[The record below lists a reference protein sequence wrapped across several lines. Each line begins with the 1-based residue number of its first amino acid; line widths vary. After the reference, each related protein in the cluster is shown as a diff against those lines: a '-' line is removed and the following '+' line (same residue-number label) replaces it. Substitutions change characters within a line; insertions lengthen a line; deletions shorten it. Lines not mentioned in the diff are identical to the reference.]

1 MPEPASPELSG
12 RIAAAEAEILR
23 LARSVVPEVRAVSAP
38 TREFYSCTL
47 VVGTD
52 DEKRRINEDAALL
65 EKMVEAAALAGRKPD
80 YLTAESQETVD
91 RRWNGDWNYVW
102 R

>member
-1 MPEPASPELSG
+1 MPEPTSHELSG

-23 LARSVVPEVRAVSAP
+23 LARSVVPDARAVSVP

-47 VVGTD
+47 VVASD
-52 DEKRRINEDAALL
+52 DEKRRINEDAVLL
-65 EKMVEAAALAGRKPD
+65 KKMVEAATSAGRKPD
-80 YLTAESQETVD
+80 YLIAESQETVD
-91 RRWNGDWNYVW
+91 RRWNGDWNHVW